1 MENATTLAGLF
12 YVGRVYVDVGIGF
25 DGLFAPEARTTVP
38 TLGAADLGGEISVG
52 LDGYGDH
59 DLEQELPPLG
69 SVELWKTLLVN
80 MRDMRARCMVLGDGD
95 RGEEVEEELCEVLG
109 KRR

>member
-1 MENATTLAGLF
+1 
-12 YVGRVYVDVGIGF
+12 
-25 DGLFAPEARTTVP
+25 
-38 TLGAADLGGEISVG
+38 
-52 LDGYGDH
+52 
-59 DLEQELPPLG
+59 
-69 SVELWKTLLVN
+69 VEMWKTLLVN